1 MRRLV
6 LLRHAKSSW
15 DDLSQSDH
23 ARPLNV
29 RGQRAA
35 GQLGEVF
42 RTLGLVPDRV
52 LCSTATRTRETWDL
66 LAEGLSAEAPGA
78 RYFKELYLADPDR
91 LLAVVKQEGEGAE
104 TLLVIGHNDGL
115 HEFALGLVNDATDLA
130 LRDKLSLKFPTA
142 ALAVFECP
150 VESWDQVAWHCNQLI
165 YLRYPRDSEDTE
177 ETGV

>member
-23 ARPLNV
+23 ARPLNL

-35 GQLGEVF
+35 RQLGDVF
-42 RTLGLVPDRV
+42 RALGLVPDRV

-66 LAEGLSAEAPGA
+66 LAEGLGAGVPGA
-78 RYFKELYLADPDR
+78 RYFKDLYLADPDR
-91 LLAVVKQEGEGAE
+91 LLAVVKQEGEAAE

-115 HEFALGLVNDATDLA
+115 HEFALGLVSEATDLA

-150 VESWDQVAWHCNQLI
+150 VESWQQVVWHHNRLTH
-165 YLRYPRDSEDTE
+165 LRYPRDEGE
-177 ETGV
+177 ETGA

>member
-23 ARPLNV
+23 ARPLNA

-35 GQLGEVF
+35 AQLRETF
-42 RTLGLVPDRV
+42 AALGLIPDRV

-66 LAEGLSAEAPGA
+66 LAAGLGQRAPTA
-78 RYFKELYLADPDR
+78 RYLEELYLAEPEK
-91 LLAVVKQEGEGAE
+91 LLALVRQEGGTVP

-115 HEFALGLVNDATDLA
+115 HDFALGLVGLESDLA
-130 LRDKLSLKFPTA
+130 LRDKLSQKFPTA
-142 ALAVFECP
+142 ALAVFDCAYDR
-150 VESWDQVAWHCNQLI
+150 WADLAWQKNRLTDV
-165 YLRYPRDSEDTE
+165 RYPRDLDGGEGT
-177 ETGV
+177 